1 MTAAEARRF
10 ASELDLDVD
19 KLPICLACLSI
30 VSMRIDSGNQRA
42 IEGAVRQMTPDLWAE
57 GLELPA
63 WTALEEARDKG
74 VPGAE
79 EAIGDV
85 LEGGCHSTVAR
96 AIVRLLAEQLAERA
110 GGDPLKMGFQPWP
123 PPGGIPEVGPI
134 PPPSPLRFPIDP
146 LEMEVRVWRIQ
157 NIDN

>member
-10 ASELDLDVD
+10 ALELDLDVD
-19 KLPICLACLSI
+19 RLPICLACLSV
-30 VSMRIDSGNQRA
+30 VSMRIDSGKPRQ

-74 VPGAE
+74 VSGAE
-79 EAIGDV
+79 EAIGDI
-85 LEGGCHSTVAR
+85 LERGCHSTVAR

-110 GGDPLKMGFQPWP
+110 GGDPLRMGFQPWP
-123 PPGGIPEVGPI
+123 PPGGIPEVDPNS
-134 PPPSPLRFPIDP
+134 PPSPLPFPIAP
-146 LEMEVRVWRIQ
+146 LEMEVRVWRIP